1 MGLGRGKGRSIQMK
15 KIHLLGFALVAMLA
29 FSAFAAV
36 SASAEITLLAEWLI
50 NGVGVVTLTS
60 VETKGSLE
68 LTDTATA
75 FGSATSLCPDTGE
88 GAFDGTVGPNGEDE
102 ITEVLTAAGLAVG
115 TDVAGTLTG
124 TGLKC
129 LGVKICA
136 AEADAEVFVANLP
149 WHTLL
154 FLMESGAML
163 DRIFGS
169 GAGKEPGYELVC
181 LIGGIPV
188 TDLCEGPTSSTMEN
202 MLSVDGLTNDLLG
215 NFDATSEPASCSLGN
230 ATSGKILG
238 EGLLSTLDGS
248 VLTVSSEGFAE

>member
-1 MGLGRGKGRSIQMK
+1 MRKVHLFGL
-15 KIHLLGFALVAMLA
+15 ALVAMLA

-60 VETKGSLE
+60 IETKGSLE
-68 LTDTATA
+68 LEDTGTA
-75 FGSATSLCPDTGE
+75 FGAASALCPDTGE

-102 ITEVLTAAGLAVG
+102 ITEVLTAAGVAVG
-115 TDVAGTLTG
+115 TDVGGTLTG
-124 TGLKC
+124 TGMRC

-136 AEADAEVFVANLP
+136 AEADAEVFIANLP

-181 LIGGIPV
+181 LVGGLVI

-215 NFDATSEPASCSLGN
+215 NFDATSEHVSCSLGN
-230 ATSGKILG
+230 ATSAVIRG
-238 EGLLSTLDGS
+238 EGLLSTLNGS